1 MKQIIF
7 LVVDFGVDGRGSR
20 SIRFATTDEAE
31 RDNFYN
37 TSPNKGYYNCEDAI
51 FDLGAVALS
60 VWKKLDAVEKLSLL
74 STNAPM
80 WKDSFVEKT
89 VGDKAIK
96 ELT

>member
-7 LVVDFGVDGRGSR
+7 LVSDFGVDGRGGR

-31 RDNFYN
+31 RDYFYN
-37 TSPNKGYYNCEDAI
+37 ASPNKAYYSCEEAI

-60 VWKKLDAVEKLSLL
+60 VWTKLNAVEKLALL

-80 WKDSFVEKT
+80 WKESFVEKT
-89 VGDKAIK
+89 VGEKAIK